1 MNRRGMLRL
10 AAAGSLPGSLAAS
23 LAQPGASKTP
33 ALEAILRTGGC
44 AVMLRHAQTVPG
56 VGDPPNFQLRQCST
70 QRNLSDE
77 GRAQAAAIGRWFSS
91 RALKPSSVWSSPWCR
106 CKDTAAAFGAFNV
119 LTALGSTFDGKSD
132 ATAQTAA
139 LRERLVSIAPF
150 QFEVWVTHQ
159 VNVSALTG
167 KVPAM
172 GEALVL
178 RANASGGGPVVLAR
192 TSFS

>member
-56 VGDPPNFQLRQCST
+56 VGDPPNFQLSQCST

-77 GRAQAAAIGRWFSS
+77 GRAQAAAIDHWFSS

-106 CKDTAAAFGAFNV
+106 C
-119 LTALGSTFDGKSD
+119 
-132 ATAQTAA
+132 
-139 LRERLVSIAPF
+139 
-150 QFEVWVTHQ
+150 
-159 VNVSALTG
+159 
-167 KVPAM
+167 
-172 GEALVL
+172 
-178 RANASGGGPVVLAR
+178 
-192 TSFS
+192 